1 MKKIY
6 YDATVFVPVY
16 CSMSDDYAGNVYI
29 VRRKMKK
36 SEDYEKLE
44 KVFRILNAI
53 NQCDCWVTVSAA
65 TEAVEKNG
73 KWESQ
78 ESVKLTVSFKDL
90 QSLKEFSKFVER
102 EL

>member
-1 MKKIY
+1 MKIY
-6 YDATVFVPVY
+6 YNTIVYVPVNY
-16 CSMSDDYAGNVYI
+16 SMLNDYVGNVYM

-53 NQCDCWVTVSAA
+53 NQCDCWVTVSTV

-73 KWESQ
+73 RWERQ
-78 ESVKLTVSFKDL
+78 VSVKLTVSFKNL
-90 QSLKEFSKFVER
+90 QSLEEFSKFVER